1 MCVISKNTVGILVR
15 SYLKDDIVN
24 TIENDSN
31 EFATQIPFFVQKAED
46 RLIKELDDVALDT
59 YSSVTF
65 TANNPVVSLPDG
77 ALVVRNVNFTTSATV
92 LGEPTGIIPLLQ
104 RTYEYAI
111 DYWNKPTSVGTP
123 RYYARKTNT
132 QIYVVPT
139 PASTLT
145 GEIQY
150 TRRPLA
156 LASATGTSVTTSN
169 YFSENCYNA
178 LFDACMV
185 ESMVFMKN
193 YSLLP
198 AMEAQYKNSI
208 DALRNQARRTRRDDM
223 ESPANPTGGPT
234 PVIKNAD

>member
-1 MCVISKNTVGILVR
+1 MPAY
-15 SYLKDDIVN
+15 SYLKTDLIN
-24 TIENDSN
+24 TTENDSS
-31 EFATQIPFFVQKAED
+31 EYESHIPYIVEKAER
-46 RLIKELDDVALDT
+46 RLTKELDDAGLDN
-59 YSSVTF
+59 YASFTF
-65 TANNPVVSLPDG
+65 TASNPIVTLPSDTI
-77 ALVVRNVNFTTSATV
+77 VVRNVNYKTSTSSNITT
-92 LGEPTGIIPLLQ
+92 LLQ
-104 RTYEYAI
+104 RPYEYAI
-111 DYWNKPTSVGTP
+111 DYFPHASTSTGTP
-123 RYYARKTNT
+123 RYYSRKNNT

-193 YSLLP
+193 YSLVP
-198 AMEAQYKNSI
+198 SMEQKYQNSI
-208 DALRNQARRTRRDDM
+208 NGLRNQARRTRRDDM
-223 ESPANPTGGPT
+223 QTPANQLGGPT